1 MYIRSKHR
9 STGIPVPV
17 PVPEEHFCPGSGT
30 GTKMLFRYG
39 TGTKMLFRYRN
50 RNSGRSIV
58 RKPSRLFALAF
69 FPPCSILTYPFRLTP
84 VLQLDKS
91 FLLLSCCTCIVFV
104 PCARVTKF
112 LTKIPVTLRRIYA
125 NVHLLLSLSGVK
137 VICSL

>member
-30 GTKMLFRYG
+30 GTG

-91 FLLLSCCTCIVFV
+91 FLLLSYCTCIVFV

>member
-17 PVPEEHFCPGSGT
+17 PVPEEHFCPGSVT
-30 GTKMLFRYG
+30 GTG

-112 LTKIPVTLRRIYA
+112 ITKIPVTLRRIYA

>member
-9 STGIPVPV
+9 STGIPVLV

-30 GTKMLFRYG
+30 G